1 MVAISE
7 VRPISTMPIMAAS
20 PSWVPAM
27 LMSPARVPW
36 VMLFAMMSETVGP
49 GTIVIATH
57 AAT

>member
-7 VRPISTMPIMAAS
+7 VRPISTMPIIEAS
-20 PSWVPAM
+20 PSCVPAT

-36 VMLFAMMSETVGP
+36 VMLLAMMSDTVGP
-49 GTIVIATH
+49 GTIVIATQ